1 MRGNREGGNSG
12 PEDSRAD
19 SPLVTELCW
28 AGTGRGLL
36 AGEGRLL
43 RGSKVKG
50 AFPPLMRKDGGPS
63 VDLLVNCLSGWFD
76 GKEPW

>member
-28 AGTGRGLL
+28 AGTGHG
-36 AGEGRLL
+36 LL

-50 AFPPLMRKDGGPS
+50 DFPPLMRKDGGLS
-63 VDLLVNCLSGWFD
+63 VDLLVNYLSGWFN